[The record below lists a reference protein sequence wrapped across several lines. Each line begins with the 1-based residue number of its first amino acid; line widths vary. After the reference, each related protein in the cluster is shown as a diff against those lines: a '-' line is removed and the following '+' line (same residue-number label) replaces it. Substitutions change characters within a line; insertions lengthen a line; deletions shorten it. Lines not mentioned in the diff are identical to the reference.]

1 MTALGSEMTVLD
13 GYTRYQRLDLSRSN
27 RVLTIR
33 IKGTTSMNLVDG
45 ILHRELSEI
54 WSEVRRDRDT
64 DVVILTGNG
73 DRAFSAGGQMSWFA
87 AMDAEEKDVAIAEG
101 RRIVIDM
108 LEVPQPIIAAVN
120 GPAFGLGATVAL
132 FSDIVIAAEHAIIAD
147 PHVALGMV
155 AGDGGAIIWPWLV
168 GVNRA
173 KEFLFTG
180 EHLDARTALEIG
192 LVNRVVPAAELQ
204 DVVQQ
209 LAFKIAG
216 HSRMAVQGTKVA
228 INALLRD
235 AANAVLETSLAIERR
250 TLDTPEHQ
258 AAVGKFLTMQRR

>member
-1 MTALGSEMTVLD
+1 M
-13 GYTRYQRLDLSRSN
+13 
-27 RVLTIR
+27 
-33 IKGTTSMNLVDG
+33 
-45 ILHRELSEI
+45 
-54 WSEVRRDRDT
+54 
-64 DVVILTGNG
+64 
-73 DRAFSAGGQMSWFA
+73 
-87 AMDAEEKDVAIAEG
+87 
-101 RRIVIDM
+101 
-108 LEVPQPIIAAVN
+108 
-120 GPAFGLGATVAL
+120 
-132 FSDIVIAAEHAIIAD
+132 
-147 PHVALGMV
+147 
-155 AGDGGAIIWPWLV
+155 
-168 GVNRA
+168 
-173 KEFLFTG
+173 FTG

-258 AAVGKFLTMQRR
+258 AAVGKFLAMQRR